1 MEPLEIVPSEHITH
15 IREKFAGLNVDE
27 LKAKRK
33 EMAANKKAR
42 ANVGRTS
49 LNIGMEIAEGLFKTT
64 QSIYPKYIQ
73 AVGYTTRDEE
83 RQRVTDGKI
92 EKYVVTMYK
101 INQDVQNSFKGVDVT
116 EADAVR
122 HLAGVDAADENLTPE
137 ELIRKYQVSEQLFFT
152 KEAVKNAVFQQ
163 KHVEYRRAKVLAS
176 LHTLTLQTIDEM
188 VAELEFNAHRERA
201 DRMSQWLTPE
211 GRKKLFGL

>member
-1 MEPLEIVPSEHITH
+1 MEPLDIVPSEHVTH
-15 IREKFAGLNVDE
+15 IREKFAGLDINQ
-27 LKAKRK
+27 LKTKRK
-33 EMAANKKAR
+33 EIAGNKKTR

-49 LNIGMEIAEGLFKTT
+49 FDIGMEIAEGLFKTM
-64 QSIYPKYIQ
+64 QSIYPKYVQ

-83 RQRVTDGKI
+83 RQRVVDGKI

-101 INQDVQNSFKGVDVT
+101 INQDVQNSFKGVDIT
-116 EADAVR
+116 EADAVK
-122 HLAGVDAADENLTPE
+122 HLADVDAADENLTPE

-163 KHVEYRRAKVLAS
+163 RHVKYRRAKVLAS
-176 LHTLTLQTIDEM
+176 LHTLTLQTIDQM
-188 VAELEFNAHRERA
+188 IAELEFNEHRDKAERL
-201 DRMSQWLTPE
+201 SQWLTPE